1 MRSPLIFFN
10 PQAAPALLLL
20 EQLRSFQKQ
29 DLESQT
35 AAQLHQLKALLSH
48 AYQHSPFWKK
58 RLDAVGYN
66 ANSDIAQLLQ
76 TLTPLTRHDIQ
87 DEFDNLQAKWPGLNQ
102 DDIFSVA
109 SSGSTG
115 KPVRVNRLKSIQ
127 NPLVGAYALLEG
139 EWHKTDPNQTIAF
152 LGFSIQNNV
161 NASWGGIFQALNCR
175 GRYITRSVAEASL
188 QSHLDWL
195 IREKPSYLK
204 ASPFVVAQLAQLALE
219 QNIEISLK
227 AVISQSEKVSATHRA
242 LCYEAFGAR
251 IIDRYSSEETGLISL
266 QCPKHDHQHVMGASV
281 IVEIV
286 NEQGQ
291 PCAVGEVGRVLVTN
305 LFSYAMPLIRYDL
318 GDFASWGPACDCGI
332 HLPVI
337 SKLWG
342 RVRNAVIH
350 ADGSTHP
357 MGFLGDDI
365 GLMPN
370 ILEFRVR
377 QYLGHELCLEL
388 VCKQPLSSAEVDAIR
403 KIFIK
408 DGLSGLWLYIK
419 QVSSLVKEGNRKRE
433 EFEQMPQDWVASAEC
448 IKILV

>member
-1 MRSPLIFFN
+1 MRPSLIFFN

-20 EQLRSFQKQ
+20 EQLRGFQRL
-29 DLESQT
+29 DLASQI
-35 AAQLHQLKALLSH
+35 AAQLYQLKALLSH

-76 TLTPLTRHDIQ
+76 ILAPLTRHDIQ

-127 NPLVGAYALLEG
+127 NPLVCAYALLEG
-139 EWHKTDPNQTIAF
+139 EWHKTDPNQTLAF
-152 LGFSIQNNV
+152 LGFSIKNNA
-161 NASWGGIFQALNCR
+161 NTSWGGIFQALNCR

-195 IREKPSYLK
+195 IQEKPSYLK
-204 ASPFVVAQLAQLALE
+204 ASPFVVAQLARLARE
-219 QNIEISLK
+219 QNISISLK
-227 AVISQSEKVSATHRA
+227 AVISQSEKVSAAHRA
-242 LCYEAFGAR
+242 ICFEVFGAR

-266 QCPKHDHQHVMGASV
+266 QCPKYNHQHVMNASV

-318 GDFASWGPACDCGI
+318 GDLASWGVPCDCGI

-377 QYLGHELCLEL
+377 QYIGRELSLEL
-388 VCKQPLSSAEVDAIR
+388 VCKQALSSIEIDAIR

-408 DGLSGLWLYIK
+408 DGLAGLWLYIQQPTNLLQK
-419 QVSSLVKEGNRKRE
+419 DNRKRE
-433 EFEQMPQDWVASAEC
+433 EFEQVPQEWFPPEDC
-448 IKILV
+448 IKILI